1 MNMIRSIFKN
11 PSAFAALYRA
21 PASNN
26 VKGCRNKPG
35 NPPSLH
41 TFIFEMI
48 SKPLRIKFIYT
59 MICVLL
65 MLTSCSGKKEPL
77 AANGKFKIV
86 TTTGMIKDAVE
97 HVVGD
102 KAEVIALMGPGV
114 DPHLYKATQG
124 DLKKLTAADIVFYN
138 GLHLE
143 GKMGEVFEKLGHL
156 KPVIAVSKN
165 IPESRLRTIPG
176 FNNTHDPH
184 IWFDVSLWEEA
195 VKTITE
201 FMVEHDS
208 ASAQVYQQN
217 SKAYRHQM
225 DSLHHSIKQQLQQI
239 PAEQR
244 VLITAHDAF
253 GYFGDAYGIEVHGLQ
268 GISTVSEFGLK
279 DVTDLVNF
287 IIDRK
292 IKAIFV
298 ETSVSQKSINA
309 VVEGCNQKGWNVRIG
324 GSLYSDAMGAA
335 GTPEGN
341 YLGMVNANVNTIV
354 TALK

>member
-1 MNMIRSIFKN
+1 MIKSIRIKLTYTLL
-11 PSAFAALYRA
+11 AAL
-21 PASNN
+21 
-26 VKGCRNKPG
+26 
-35 NPPSLH
+35 
-41 TFIFEMI
+41 I
-48 SKPLRIKFIYT
+48 
-59 MICVLL
+59 VLG
-65 MLTSCSGKKEPL
+65 CSGKREPVVG
-77 AANGKFKIV
+77 NGKLKIV
-86 TTTGMIKDAVE
+86 TTTGMIRDAVE

-124 DLKKLTAADIVFYN
+124 DLEKLTSADIIFYN

-143 GKMGEVFEKLGHL
+143 GKMGEVFEKLARL
-156 KPVIAVSKN
+156 KPVIAVAKN

-195 VKTITE
+195 VKAVE
-201 FMVEHDS
+201 AFMVEHDS
-208 ASAQVYQQN
+208 ASAKLYQQN
-217 SKAYRHQM
+217 SAAYLHEM
-225 DSLHHSIKQQLQQI
+225 DSLHNSVKLQLQQI
-239 PAEQR
+239 PAAQR

-253 GYFGDAYGIEVHGLQ
+253 GYFGDAYGIEVRGLQ

-287 IIDRK
+287 IISRK

-309 VVEGCNQKGWNVRIG
+309 VVEGCNQKGWNVKIG
-324 GSLYSDAMGAA
+324 GSLYSDAMGAT

-341 YLGMVNANVNTIV
+341 YLGMVSANVNTIV

>member
-1 MNMIRSIFKN
+1 MTKSFYKIFLF
-11 PSAFAALYRA
+11 S
-21 PASNN
+21 
-26 VKGCRNKPG
+26 
-35 NPPSLH
+35 
-41 TFIFEMI
+41 FITAI
-48 SKPLRIKFIYT
+48 
-59 MICVLL
+59 VLG
-65 MLTSCSGKKEPL
+65 SCSGRKDSFTGNKKIR
-77 AANGKFKIV
+77 IV

-97 HVVGD
+97 HVTGD

-124 DLKKLTAADIVFYN
+124 DLEKLTSADIVFYT

-143 GKMGEVFEKLGHL
+143 GKMGEVFEKLGRL
-156 KPVIAVSKN
+156 KPVIAVSKD

-176 FNNTHDPH
+176 FAGTHDPH
-184 IWFDVSLWEEA
+184 IWFNVNLWEEA
-195 VKTITE
+195 VKAVKG
-201 FMVEHDS
+201 FMIEYDS
-208 ASAQVYQQN
+208 ASADLYTRN
-217 SKAYRHQM
+217 ASAYLKQM
-225 DSLHHSIKQQLQQI
+225 DSLHNSVKEQLQQI

-253 GYFGDAYGIEVHGLQ
+253 GYFGEAYGIEVRGLQ

-287 IIDRK
+287 IISRK

-309 VVEGCNQKGWNVRIG
+309 VVEGCNQKGWQVKVG
-324 GSLYSDAMGAA
+324 GSLYSDAMGAE
-335 GTPEGN
+335 GTPSGN
-341 YLGMVNANVNTIV
+341 YLGMVRANVNTIV